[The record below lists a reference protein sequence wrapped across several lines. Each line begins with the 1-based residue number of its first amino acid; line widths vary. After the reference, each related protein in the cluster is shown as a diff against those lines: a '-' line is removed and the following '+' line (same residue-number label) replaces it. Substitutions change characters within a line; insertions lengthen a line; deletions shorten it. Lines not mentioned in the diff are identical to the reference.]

1 MICGCF
7 KHFEASFE
15 HFLSYSKPQKNRILS
30 YSLHQQLR
38 REAAVLFDLL
48 EYRFKTSSSLNDTQK
63 WVNPANA
70 YYSLLVS
77 HTALPLSADWR
88 KLVIP
93 VIKLSHVLG
102 SHLNEQKMT
111 LINSRGTGLPSNCTR
126 AICTKGKSGITR

>member
-15 HFLSYSKPQKNRILS
+15 HFLSYSKPQKIAFYHTVCTNNS
-30 YSLHQQLR
+30 DER
-38 REAAVLFDLL
+38 RQFYLIFLN
-48 EYRFKTSSSLNDTQK
+48 RFKTSSSLNDTQK